1 MRWGYQSKMYKYIEE
16 ATTSHIEKAALC
28 GAPATTIGWRDVG
41 LIHTALFEIDPETS
55 SSSLP
60 SSSSSNTQYVY
71 YIFGD
76 DASNEWSEE
85 FRFKVPPP
93 PGKQRDGRPTTVI
106 LYDDLG
112 RGSLD
117 QSYTWY
123 IHTYIHSI
131 YIYIYI

>member
-1 MRWGYQSKMYKYIEE
+1 MKWGFESKLYKYIEA
-16 ATTSHIEKAALC
+16 ATTSHIEKAAMC
-28 GAPATTIGWRDVG
+28 GAPANTTGWREVG
-41 LIHTALFEIDPETS
+41 LIHTALFEIDSEYYYDITS
-55 SSSLP
+55 SSS
-60 SSSSSNTQYVY
+60 TQYVY

-76 DASNEWSEE
+76 DASNDWSRE

-93 PGKQRDGRPTTVI
+93 PGRQRGGRPTTVI

-123 IHTYIHSI
+123 IHNTI
-131 YIYIYI
+131 YIYIYIYMI